1 MIKIAYK
8 NLQHYRYTVHKYLD
22 GIWCFGNRKGVART
36 NMYKWLAVQMNL
48 PLEDT
53 HVKYFTRAQCKK
65 AISILRPKYIQIN
78 GHDLVYIKKKKKKKN
93 KINKEDKKMEHKTKT
108 ISRTEYFEAAHL
120 LPNYDGPCANLHG
133 HSYKFTATVS
143 GPQKPP
149 FGMIMDYKD
158 LKKVMKAV
166 MPDHMYLH
174 FKGNEISEDIVSV
187 LDKYGLKYMTFP
199 EATSAENMTPYIA
212 EALQNYITNELGLT
226 DIKVVNVEIHETLNS
241 RCNSELEV

>member
-1 MIKIAYK
+1 MISISYK
-8 NLQHYRYTVHKYLD
+8 NVQHYRYTVHRYLD
-22 GIWCFGNRKGVART
+22 GIWCFGSKKGAART
-36 NMYKWLAVQMNL
+36 SMYKWLSVQMGL
-48 PLEDT
+48 PLEQT

-65 AISILRPKYIQIN
+65 AISILRPKYIQFN
-78 GHDLVYIKKKKKKKN
+78 GHDIQYVKKQSNKK
-93 KINKEDKKMEHKTKT
+93 KEDKNMEYKTKT

-120 LPNYDGPCANLHG
+120 LPNYDGPCGNLHG
-133 HSYKFTATVS
+133 HSYKFIATVS

-158 LKKVMKAV
+158 LKKAMKAV

-199 EATSAENMTPYIA
+199 EATSAENMSPYIA
-212 EALQNYITNELGLT
+212 QSLQDYITNELGLT
-226 DIKVVNVEIHETLNS
+226 DIKVVDVEIHETLNS
-241 RCNSELEV
+241 ICNSGLEV

>member
-1 MIKIAYK
+1 M
-8 NLQHYRYTVHKYLD
+8 
-22 GIWCFGNRKGVART
+22 
-36 NMYKWLAVQMNL
+36 M
-48 PLEDT
+48 ED
-53 HVKYFTRAQCKK
+53 A
-65 AISILRPKYIQIN
+65 
-78 GHDLVYIKKKKKKKN
+78 G
-93 KINKEDKKMEHKTKT
+93 
-108 ISRTEYFEAAHL
+108 
-120 LPNYDGPCANLHG
+120 NLHG
-133 HSYKFTATVS
+133 HSYLFTATVS
-143 GPQKPP
+143 GEQKPP

-158 LKKVMKAV
+158 LKKAMKAV

-187 LDKYGLKYMTFP
+187 LDKWGLKYMTFP